1 MDMELIGAALKRFEL
16 VELIIPA
23 ASTGTRFPYP
33 DIPQLRDD
41 TTQDIIICGLET
53 YPLEALPLTAN
64 GNTNATFAQLQNSF
78 LVLYIDS
85 EESVRQ
91 VPFIRLNPLRQAD
104 AAGTTFNNIDKLATE
119 YLKVDW
125 NKTYLQAATPFGTA
139 LAPNTQFSIL
149 LGVWYKKLPSG
160 AWSAMTK
167 NQVQGW

>member
-23 ASTGTRFPYP
+23 VSTGTRFPYP

-53 YPLEALPLTAN
+53 YPFEALPLTAN

-78 LVLYIDS
+78 LTLYIDS

-91 VPFIRLNPLRQAD
+91 VPFIRLNPLRQAA

-149 LGVWYKKLPSG
+149 LGVWYKKLLPG

>member
-1 MDMELIGAALKRFEL
+1 MELFEQALKRYEL
-16 VELIIPA
+16 VELVIPA
-23 ASTGTRFPYP
+23 ASSGTRFPYP

-53 YPLEALPLTAN
+53 FSVDALPLAPS
-64 GNTNATFAQLQNSF
+64 GNAIATFAQLQNSF
-78 LVLYIDS
+78 LTLYIEG

-91 VPFIRLNPLRQAD
+91 VPYIRLNPMRQAS
-104 AAGTTFNNIDKLATE
+104 ATGATFNVVERIPME

-125 NKTYLQAATPFGTA
+125 NKTYLQAAAPFGTSG
-139 LAPNTQFSIL
+139 APNTQFSIM

-160 AWSAMTK
+160 SWNAMTK

>member
-1 MDMELIGAALKRFEL
+1 MELFEQALKRFEF
-16 VELIIPA
+16 VELVIPA

-53 YPLEALPLTAN
+53 YSVDALPLAPS
-64 GNTNATFAQLQNSF
+64 GNPVATFAQLQNSF
-78 LVLYIDS
+78 LTLYIEG

-91 VPFIRLNPLRQAD
+91 VPYIRMNAMRQAS
-104 AAGTTFNNIDKLATE
+104 ATGTTFNVVERLPME

-125 NKTYLQAATPFGTA
+125 NKTYVQAAAPFGTTG
-139 LAPNTQFSIL
+139 APNAQFSIM
-149 LGVWYKKLPSG
+149 LGVWYKKLPPGS
-160 AWSAMTK
+160 WKVMTA